1 MLKEN
6 INFDPLDW
14 LSRIELARLDKDSDA
29 LDMIISHMGIPLQEI
44 IEASTYYNNIGA
56 HTEAVELL
64 DYVMAHGAPYSSTPM
79 QHEAVEPFT
88 ASPLLNYMAGYYTH
102 LSGDV
107 SKSVSYYKKAAAMSS
122 DYCFPSRIEEQ
133 RMLEDAIKM
142 NPSDY
147 KAHYY
152 LGNLLYFYE
161 QKDAAIEQW
170 KESVALYPNFGIAL
184 RNLGFATD
192 KHLGDKATAAE
203 WYRKA
208 IAADPAEPKY
218 FQELDI
224 IEEAMKLPSSQRL
237 ARMDKN
243 KKTIFKSDD
252 ATSRL
257 VHLYVDNGMYKKAL
271 DILNTR
277 HFRVWEGGRTIHN
290 QFVDAHLLNG
300 LALLRK
306 KQAAKALEDFLAAGT
321 FPKNLET
328 NELSTG
334 PVVSKVA
341 YHQGLAYKALG
352 RTADAAAAFERC
364 IAASSGT
371 GRMLNDQAMQASKY
385 YIVLSYRELGKKD
398 QADSVL
404 AEMQQFADKQLA
416 KKGSTVVDI
425 YSKFGED
432 GSSDAIKATNF
443 YIRGL
448 IHLANAD
455 THSAR
460 EAFTN
465 SLKLNPSDIWAKY
478 YLSACK

>member
-1 MLKEN
+1 MQTFLYWAN
-6 INFDPLDW
+6 VSVHAN
-14 LSRIELARLDKDSDA
+14 KDYQVQF
-29 LDMIISHMGIPLQEI
+29 PP
-44 IEASTYYNNIGA
+44 
-56 HTEAVELL
+56 HTEFGTSHSKTQYTDWPVTRVGGEDNLDTSWRKNWKGSNSTFAV
-64 DYVMAHGAPYSSTPM
+64 
-79 QHEAVEPFT
+79 
-88 ASPLLNYMAGYYTH
+88 NYTDGF
-102 LSGDV
+102 LSG
-107 SKSVSYYKKAAAMSS
+107 Y
-122 DYCFPSRIEEQ
+122 DYGA
-133 RMLEDAIKM
+133 DA
-142 NPSDY
+142 
-147 KAHYY
+147 
-152 LGNLLYFYE
+152 G
-161 QKDAAIEQW
+161 
-170 KESVALYPNFGIAL
+170 
-184 RNLGFATD
+184 
-192 KHLGDKATAAE
+192 
-203 WYRKA
+203 
-208 IAADPAEPKY
+208 
-218 FQELDI
+218 
-224 IEEAMKLPSSQRL
+224 
-237 ARMDKN
+237 
-243 KKTIFKSDD
+243 
-252 ATSRL
+252 
-257 VHLYVDNGMYKKAL
+257 
-271 DILNTR
+271 
-277 HFRVWEGGRTIHN
+277 TIHN

-300 LALLRK
+300 LDLLRK
-306 KQAAKALEDFLAAGT
+306 KQAAKALDDFLAAGT

-352 RTADAAAAFERC
+352 RTDDATAAFERC

-404 AEMQQFADKQLA
+404 AEMQQFVDKQLA

-455 THSAR
+455 THSAG

-478 YLSACK
+478 YYLSACK